1 MSELEFVAFSDDG
14 KMIIL
19 QTAEGNWV
27 EVPITEPKAAFAAP
41 EELSTDVDLSPRE
54 IQSRIRAGVNPAE
67 LAATTGNSLERIMS
81 FAPPILLERSHV
93 AAKATKTVVRRSNG
107 SGTLGEI
114 VRAKL
119 ESAGVHDDA
128 ISWDSYRRDDG
139 RWSVTVAFPSDHGPR
154 LAAWLFDVRNNALV
168 AADEDAR
175 WLTGD
180 QHRSGEEVVSQNIK
194 PTETVE
200 FLAPVTSINEMRET
214 SKSELLFD
222 EAAPVERPTT
232 EISQTPAAAPST
244 DVVEETIEVETAS
257 VFDDPA
263 IAELTSGESAGV
275 TEFDSETLSD
285 NEIPNEQGKREAS
298 ETSSDARP
306 PKIPSWDEILFG
318 PTSDND

>member
-1 MSELEFVAFSDDG
+1 VSELEFVAFSDDG

-19 QTAEGNWV
+19 QTGEGNWV
-27 EVPITEPKAAFAAP
+27 EVPITEPKASYAAP
-41 EELSTDVDLSPRE
+41 DELASDVELSPRE

-93 AAKATKTVVRRSNG
+93 ASKATKTVVRRSNG

-119 ESAGVHDDA
+119 ESAGVQDEA

-139 RWSVTVAFPSDHGPR
+139 RWSVTVSFPSDHGPR
-154 LAAWLFDVRNNALV
+154 MAAWLFDVRNNALV

-180 QHRSGEEVVSQNIK
+180 QNRSSDESVSQNTK

-214 SKSELLFD
+214 SKSESIFD
-222 EAAPVERPTT
+222 EVETVERPTT
-232 EISQTPAAAPST
+232 EISQIPVDVAEDSPTENTVDTQVST
-244 DVVEETIEVETAS
+244 E
-257 VFDDPA
+257 FLDPV
-263 IAELTSGESAGV
+263 IAELTSTTPQTLGESDSADFDGA
-275 TEFDSETLSD
+275 ESQSESPKKDDSESNSD
-285 NEIPNEQGKREAS
+285 V
-298 ETSSDARP
+298 RP

-318 PTSDND
+318 PTSEND

>member
-19 QTAEGNWV
+19 QTGEGNWV
-27 EVPITEPKAAFAAP
+27 EVPITEPKASYAAP
-41 EELSTDVDLSPRE
+41 DELASDVELSPRE

-93 AAKATKTVVRRSNG
+93 ASKATKTVIRRSNG

-119 ESAGVHDDA
+119 ESAGVQDDA
-128 ISWDSYRRDDG
+128 IIWDSYRRDDG
-139 RWSVTVAFPSDHGPR
+139 RWSVTVSFPSDHGPR
-154 LAAWLFDVRNNALV
+154 MAAWLFDVRNNALV

-180 QHRSGEEVVSQNIK
+180 QHRGSEEGISQNTK

-200 FLAPVTSINEMRET
+200 FLAPVTSITEMRET
-214 SKSELLFD
+214 TKGELISD
-222 EAAPVERPTT
+222 EVETVERPTT
-232 EISQTPAAAPST
+232 EISQVTVDDSHETQAENM
-244 DVVEETIEVETAS
+244 VENQHSDE
-257 VFDDPA
+257 FLDPV
-263 IAELTSGESAGV
+263 IAELTSTTPQILGEGNSADLGGV
-275 TEFDSETLSD
+275 DSQSEPPKNDDSEANSD
-285 NEIPNEQGKREAS
+285 V
-298 ETSSDARP
+298 RP

-318 PTSDND
+318 PTSEND